1 MKRSSVLL
9 ILALILLVGCTP
21 APTPSSDEP
30 TVDDARVTC
39 EAAYS
44 ELPHSL
50 EVLAEQS
57 GEDVDAATP
66 CDNWI
71 ESQGE
76 AEFIDFWTT
85 PSKYMPYVVSNGKL
99 EALSEL

>member
-1 MKRSSVLL
+1 MKRALLLL
-9 ILALILLVGCTP
+9 IPLVLLVGCTP
-21 APTPSSDEP
+21 APAETPREP

-50 EVLAEQS
+50 EVLAEQT
-57 GEDVDAATP
+57 GEEVDAATP

-71 ESQGE
+71 DSQGE
-76 AEFIDFWTT
+76 AAFIEFWTT

-99 EALSEL
+99 EALSDL